1 MKAIQRT
8 VVVTGAAGRLGSA
21 VAAAFHAEGA
31 GLVLLDRDA
40 ARLEALFGPWK
51 RTALALAT
59 DLFDADR
66 VRECVARA
74 LDRFGSI
81 DVLCNIAGGF
91 EMGPLVHEIDDA
103 GWNRMF
109 SLNCRTLINASRA
122 VVPHMIERGKGAIV
136 NVGSAAALRGQPGM
150 SAYGASKAVVMR
162 LTESMSAELMSH
174 GINVNCV
181 LPSTLDTPENRAAM
195 PKADPAK
202 WVAPD
207 DLARIIAFLCSP
219 AARPIHGAALPVT
232 AGV

>member
-1 MKAIQRT
+1 M
-8 VVVTGAAGRLGSA
+8 
-21 VAAAFHAEGA
+21 
-31 GLVLLDRDA
+31 LLDRDA
-40 ARLEALFGPWK
+40 ARLEALFGSWK
-51 RTALALAT
+51 KTALSLAT

-66 VRECVARA
+66 VGECIA
-74 LDRFGSI
+74 LALERFGAI
-81 DVLCNIAGGF
+81 DALCNIAGGF

-136 NVGSAAALRGQPGM
+136 NVGSTAALRGQPGM

-162 LTESMSAELMSH
+162 LTESMSAELMSR

-207 DLARIIAFLCSP
+207 DLAQIIAFLCSP